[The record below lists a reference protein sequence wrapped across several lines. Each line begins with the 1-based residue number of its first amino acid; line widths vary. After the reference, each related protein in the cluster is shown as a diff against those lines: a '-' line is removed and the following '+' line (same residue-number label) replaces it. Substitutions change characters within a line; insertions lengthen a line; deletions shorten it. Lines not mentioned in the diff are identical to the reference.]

1 MIFGKRL
8 AIAFGIQ
15 PKAVKN
21 HHHVKELLYFGTRAS

>member
-21 HHHVKELLYFGTRAS
+21 HHLVKELLYFGNRAS